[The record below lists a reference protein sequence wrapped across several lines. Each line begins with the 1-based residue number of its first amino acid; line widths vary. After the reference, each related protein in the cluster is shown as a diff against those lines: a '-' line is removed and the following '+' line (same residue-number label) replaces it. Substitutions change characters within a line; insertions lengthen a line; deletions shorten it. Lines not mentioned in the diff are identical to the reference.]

1 MEYSQKFI
9 PEGWE
14 NTTQA
19 FSLEELNRAS
29 INGNIMQAKVT
40 KCDTNYNLYSS
51 TPQGGL
57 TGVDDEE
64 YLTDEIIF
72 INDCPKK
79 ANRSVSIERMNRLSK
94 DYYEMGE
101 YACREALIM
110 FNAKKNS

>member
-1 MEYSQKFI
+1 MLLTEI
-9 PEGWE
+9 EGDRILL
-14 NTTQA
+14 
-19 FSLEELNRAS
+19 FDPYYEE
-29 INGNIMQAKVT
+29 Q
-40 KCDTNYNLYSS
+40 DD
-51 TPQGGL
+51 P
-57 TGVDDEE
+57 DFDEE